1 MHWICFTNIPLNRGH
16 VSIADFSYN
25 AAHKWNVACV
35 LPRVSKPFAGVA
47 NTVAIFDFHFPSSYL
62 VVDMSK
68 DLVLLSKAAQEE
80 CAITFRAAV
89 RVLNQNID

>member
-1 MHWICFTNIPLNRGH
+1 MPTYQDLLDSTETHNFVRKVIHLVREDRPDP
-16 VSIADFSYN
+16 VD
-25 AAHKWNVACV
+25 VA
-35 LPRVSKPFAGVA
+35 
-47 NTVAIFDFHFPSSYL
+47 
-62 VVDMSK
+62 K